1 MCNVHNLLIRKN
13 ALKLAYI
20 RYFRYFCSMIELAQH
35 IEVLLLENDCVIVPG
50 LGGFVAHYTPAMR
63 VAEENVF
70 LPPTRIIGFNPQ
82 LKMNDGLLVQSYMAV
97 YDTDF
102 SDATRIVEK
111 EVAHIFTALH
121 EEGKVDLPNIGELR
135 YSIHGIYDFVP
146 YDHKIT
152 TPYLYGL
159 DSFEMQELAELKKP
173 YMEKTIRY
181 SVPVVPEDKK
191 RRFEIKF
198 NRSYLSNAVA
208 MIAVVALFFFLS
220 TPIENTEVVEGNYA
234 QLLPNELFEMIE
246 KESLAINPIV
256 VSRKADTPKAS
267 AQKNTGQKAK
277 KKVVPVAVRE
287 VKVGQ
292 ANAQNA
298 PVVSQPKQQA
308 AEVSSSTS
316 VTTKSEIQKTTA
328 GTVAPSLVSTQK
340 YHVIIASV
348 GTEKDAEAMAKQ
360 LIEKGYPHAKAIVG
374 DGKMRVSIE
383 SCGTETKAYQA
394 LNRVRQNETYK
405 NAWVLKK

>member
-1 MCNVHNLLIRKN
+1 
-13 ALKLAYI
+13 
-20 RYFRYFCSMIELAQH
+20 MIELAQH

-135 YSIHGIYDFVP
+135 YSIHGTYDFAP

-159 DSFEMQELAELKKP
+159 DSFEMQELTELKKP

-191 RRFEIKF
+191 QKFEFKL

-316 VTTKSEIQKTTA
+316 VTTKSEVQKTTA
-328 GTVAPSLVSTQK
+328 GTVAPSLVSAQK

-383 SCGTETKAYQA
+383 SCGTETEAYQA

>member
-1 MCNVHNLLIRKN
+1 MFFSKKK

-35 IEVLLLENDCVIVPG
+35 IEILLLENDCVIVPG

-328 GTVAPSLVSTQK
+328 GTVAPSLVSAQK

-383 SCGTETKAYQA
+383 SCGTETEAYQA

>member
-1 MCNVHNLLIRKN
+1 
-13 ALKLAYI
+13 
-20 RYFRYFCSMIELAQH
+20 MIELAQH

-82 LKMNDGLLVQSYMAV
+82 LKMNDGLLVQSYLAV
-97 YDTDF
+97 YDTAC

-173 YMEKTIRY
+173 YMEKAIRY

-328 GTVAPSLVSTQK
+328 GTVAPSLVSAQK

-383 SCGTETKAYQA
+383 SCGTETEAYQA
-394 LNRVRQNETYK
+394 LNRVRNLPLLYF
-405 NAWVLKK
+405 LIL

>member
-1 MCNVHNLLIRKN
+1 
-13 ALKLAYI
+13 
-20 RYFRYFCSMIELAQH
+20 MIELAQH

-159 DSFEMQELAELKKP
+159 DSFEMQELAKLKKP

-328 GTVAPSLVSTQK
+328 GTVAPSLVSAQK

-383 SCGTETKAYQA
+383 SCGTETEAYQA

>member
-1 MCNVHNLLIRKN
+1 
-13 ALKLAYI
+13 
-20 RYFRYFCSMIELAQH
+20 MIELAQH

-328 GTVAPSLVSTQK
+328 GTVAPSLVSAQK

-360 LIEKGYPHAKAIVG
+360 QIEKGYPHAKAIVG

-383 SCGTETKAYQA
+383 SCGTETEAYQA

>member
-1 MCNVHNLLIRKN
+1 
-13 ALKLAYI
+13 
-20 RYFRYFCSMIELAQH
+20 MIELAQH

-111 EVAHIFTALH
+111 EVAYIFTALH

-135 YSIHGIYDFVP
+135 YSIHGTYDFAP

-191 RRFEIKF
+191 RKFEFKF

-328 GTVAPSLVSTQK
+328 GTVAPSLVSAQK

-383 SCGTETKAYQA
+383 SCGTETEAYQA

>member
-1 MCNVHNLLIRKN
+1 
-13 ALKLAYI
+13 
-20 RYFRYFCSMIELAQH
+20 MIELAQH

-328 GTVAPSLVSTQK
+328 GTVAPSLVSAQK

-383 SCGTETKAYQA
+383 SCGTEAEAYQA

>member
-1 MCNVHNLLIRKN
+1 
-13 ALKLAYI
+13 
-20 RYFRYFCSMIELAQH
+20 MIELAQH

-111 EVAHIFTALH
+111 EVAYIFTALH

-173 YMEKTIRY
+173 YAELKKPYMEKTIRY

-191 RRFEIKF
+191 RRVEIKF

-308 AEVSSSTS
+308 AEVSSSASATI
-316 VTTKSEIQKTTA
+316 KSEVQKTTA
-328 GTVAPSLVSTQK
+328 GTVAPSLVSAKK
-340 YHVIIASV
+340 YHIIIASV

-383 SCGTETKAYQA
+383 SCGTETEAYQA

>member
-1 MCNVHNLLIRKN
+1 
-13 ALKLAYI
+13 
-20 RYFRYFCSMIELAQH
+20 MIELAQH

-159 DSFEMQELAELKKP
+159 DSFEMQELAELKKPYAELKKP

-328 GTVAPSLVSTQK
+328 GTVAPSPVSAQK

-383 SCGTETKAYQA
+383 SCGTETEAYQA

>member
-1 MCNVHNLLIRKN
+1 
-13 ALKLAYI
+13 
-20 RYFRYFCSMIELAQH
+20 MIELAQH

-181 SVPVVPEDKK
+181 SVPAVPEDKK

-328 GTVAPSLVSTQK
+328 GTVAPSLVSAQK

-383 SCGTETKAYQA
+383 SCGTETEAYQA

>member
-1 MCNVHNLLIRKN
+1 
-13 ALKLAYI
+13 
-20 RYFRYFCSMIELAQH
+20 MIELAQH

-111 EVAHIFTALH
+111 EVAYIFTTLH

-135 YSIHGIYDFVP
+135 YSIHGTYDFAP

-159 DSFEMQELAELKKP
+159 DSFEMQELAELKKPYAELKKP

-328 GTVAPSLVSTQK
+328 RTVAPSLVSAQK

-383 SCGTETKAYQA
+383 SCGTETEAYQA

>member
-1 MCNVHNLLIRKN
+1 
-13 ALKLAYI
+13 
-20 RYFRYFCSMIELAQH
+20 MIELAQH

-111 EVAHIFTALH
+111 EVAYIFTTLH

-135 YSIHGIYDFVP
+135 YSIHGTYDFAP

-191 RRFEIKF
+191 RKFEFKF

-234 QLLPNELFEMIE
+234 QLFPNELFEMIE

-256 VSRKADTPKAS
+256 VSRKADTPKAP

-277 KKVVPVAVRE
+277 EKVV
-287 VKVGQ
+287 
-292 ANAQNA
+292 
-298 PVVSQPKQQA
+298 PVVSQPKRQA

-316 VTTKSEIQKTTA
+316 VTTKSEVQKTTA
-328 GTVAPSLVSTQK
+328 GTVAPSLVSAKK

-383 SCGTETKAYQA
+383 SCGTETEAYQT
-394 LNRVRQNETYK
+394 LNRIRQNETYQ

>member
-1 MCNVHNLLIRKN
+1 
-13 ALKLAYI
+13 
-20 RYFRYFCSMIELAQH
+20 MIELAQH

-220 TPIENTEVVEGNYA
+220 TPKENTEVVEGNYA

-328 GTVAPSLVSTQK
+328 GTVAPSLVSAQK

-383 SCGTETKAYQA
+383 SCGTETEAYQA

>member
-1 MCNVHNLLIRKN
+1 
-13 ALKLAYI
+13 
-20 RYFRYFCSMIELAQH
+20 MIELAQH

-173 YMEKTIRY
+173 YMEKAIRY

-256 VSRKADTPKAS
+256 VSRKADTSKAS

-328 GTVAPSLVSTQK
+328 GSVAPSLVSAQK

-383 SCGTETKAYQA
+383 SCGTETEAYQA

>member
-1 MCNVHNLLIRKN
+1 
-13 ALKLAYI
+13 
-20 RYFRYFCSMIELAQH
+20 MIELAQH

-82 LKMNDGLLVQSYMAV
+82 LNMNDGLVVQSYMSV

>member
-1 MCNVHNLLIRKN
+1 
-13 ALKLAYI
+13 
-20 RYFRYFCSMIELAQH
+20 MIELAQH

-111 EVAHIFTALH
+111 EVAYIFTTLH

-135 YSIHGIYDFVP
+135 YSIHGTYDFAP

-159 DSFEMQELAELKKP
+159 DSFEMQELTELKKP

-191 RRFEIKF
+191 QKFEFKL

-328 GTVAPSLVSTQK
+328 GTVAPSLVSAQK

-383 SCGTETKAYQA
+383 SCGTETEAYQA

>member
-1 MCNVHNLLIRKN
+1 
-13 ALKLAYI
+13 
-20 RYFRYFCSMIELAQH
+20 MIELAQH

-111 EVAHIFTALH
+111 EVAYIFTALH

-135 YSIHGIYDFVP
+135 YSIHGTYDFAP

-191 RRFEIKF
+191 RRVEIKF

-277 KKVVPVAVRE
+277 KKVVPVTVRE

-328 GTVAPSLVSTQK
+328 GTVAPSLVSAQK

-383 SCGTETKAYQA
+383 SCGTETEAYQA

>member
-1 MCNVHNLLIRKN
+1 
-13 ALKLAYI
+13 
-20 RYFRYFCSMIELAQH
+20 MIELAQH

-173 YMEKTIRY
+173 YAELKKPYMEKTIRY

-256 VSRKADTPKAS
+256 VSRKADTLKTS

-308 AEVSSSTS
+308 AEVSSSASATI
-316 VTTKSEIQKTTA
+316 KSEVQKTTA
-328 GTVAPSLVSTQK
+328 GTVAPSLVSAKK
-340 YHVIIASV
+340 YHIIIASV

-383 SCGTETKAYQA
+383 SCGTETEAYQA

>member
-1 MCNVHNLLIRKN
+1 
-13 ALKLAYI
+13 
-20 RYFRYFCSMIELAQH
+20 MIELAQH

-308 AEVSSSTS
+308 AEESSSTS

>member
-1 MCNVHNLLIRKN
+1 
-13 ALKLAYI
+13 
-20 RYFRYFCSMIELAQH
+20 MIELAQH

-328 GTVAPSLVSTQK
+328 GTVAPSLVSAQK

-383 SCGTETKAYQA
+383 SCGTETEADQA
-394 LNRVRQNETYK
+394 VNRVRQNETNK

>member
-1 MCNVHNLLIRKN
+1 
-13 ALKLAYI
+13 
-20 RYFRYFCSMIELAQH
+20 MIELAQH

-135 YSIHGIYDFVP
+135 YSIHGTYDFAP

-159 DSFEMQELAELKKP
+159 DSFEMQELAELKKT

-191 RRFEIKF
+191 QKFEFKF

-316 VTTKSEIQKTTA
+316 VTTKSEVQKTTA
-328 GTVAPSLVSTQK
+328 GTVAPSLVSAQK

-383 SCGTETKAYQA
+383 SCGTETEAYQA

>member
-1 MCNVHNLLIRKN
+1 
-13 ALKLAYI
+13 
-20 RYFRYFCSMIELAQH
+20 MIELAQH

-63 VAEENVF
+63 VAEENIF

-111 EVAHIFTALH
+111 EVAYTFTALH

-135 YSIHGIYDFVP
+135 YSIHGTYDFAP

-159 DSFEMQELAELKKP
+159 DSFEMQELAELKRP
-173 YMEKTIRY
+173 YTGKVIPY
-181 SVPVVPEDKK
+181 PAPAVAEDKK
-191 RRFEIKF
+191 RKFEIKF
-198 NRSYLSNAVA
+198 NRSYLSDAVA
-208 MIAVVALFFFLS
+208 MIAAVALFFFLS

-256 VSRKADTPKAS
+256 VSRKADNPKAS
-267 AQKNTGQKAK
+267 AQKGTGRKTK
-277 KKVVPVAVRE
+277 KTVVPVAVRE

-292 ANAQNA
+292 ANAQAA
-298 PVVSQPKQQA
+298 PVVSQPKQQT
-308 AEVSSSTS
+308 AEVSSSAS
-316 VTTKSEIQKTTA
+316 ATTKSEVQKTTA
-328 GTVAPSLVSTQK
+328 GATAPSFVAAKK

-360 LIEKGYPHAKAIVG
+360 LIEKGYTHAKAIVG
-374 DGKMRVSIE
+374 DGRMRVSIE
-383 SCGTETKAYQA
+383 SCGTETEAYRA
-394 LNRVRQNETYK
+394 LSRIRQNETYK